1 MIIKKTSSDLVPL
14 EIDFTKSE
22 LLKFHWKKS
31 LFSSKYELFS
41 QNKKI
46 GELNG
51 RMSRRALLL
60 ILPTKTFKFQ
70 KRSFFSS
77 EIEIIDLKLN
87 KTIGS
92 IKFNF
97 WSNKAKLNIEDKRFE
112 WKYENFWRT
121 KWSISENGFSVIKFK
136 KNALRGQ
143 IKSKIENELLLFC
156 GLLIYGRNVTRNYA

>member
-22 LLKFHWKKS
+22 LLKFHWKKT

-51 RMSRRALLL
+51 RMYGGVLVGK
-60 ILPTKTFKFQ
+60 INNKTFKFQ

-77 EIEIIDLKLN
+77 EIEIIDLNLN
-87 KTIGS
+87 KAIGS
-92 IKFNF
+92 ISFNI
-97 WSNKAKLNIEDKRFE
+97 WSNRAKLKIKGKRFE

-136 KNALRGQ
+136 KNAFRGQ

-156 GLLIYGRNVTRNYA
+156 GLLIYGRNVIRNCA